1 MSISRYGTSVNN
13 PDAPRFY
20 VHPAAEYGVYTVV
33 EHTVEAGRDTL
44 IAYTVRYSGMYY
56 CDCPARYRLAS
67 KCAHI
72 LQVVAHRRDAPPEAE
87 WPAPKPPAPNGGKRV
102 KLVQKGRAPLPP
114 VHRVAEHHA
123 QLGRELREFERWQA
137 KLRAELKAR
146 EERKVW
152 DALYGEDDPRL
163 KQAAE

>member
-1 MSISRYGTSVNN
+1 MLHDPSKSVNTSN
-13 PDAPRFY
+13 APRFT
-20 VHPAAEYGVYTVV
+20 VHPSSEYGVYTVV
-33 EHTVEAGRDTL
+33 ESTEEAARHTFV
-44 IAYTVRYSGMYY
+44 AYTVRYSGMYS
-56 CDCPARYRLAS
+56 CDCPARYRLTAR
-67 KCAHI
+67 CPHI
-72 LQVVAHRRDAPPEAE
+72 LAVVAHRRDAPPEAE
-87 WPAPKPPAPNGGKRV
+87 WPAPKPPAPTKKRV

-114 VHRVAEHHA
+114 VHRIAEHHA